1 MLNIHTLTLGTYGT
15 NCYIVN
21 DSASKTCCVIDPGY
35 TPEKILDEVNALGLT
50 VEAILLT
57 HGHFDHVGAV
67 AEIAAETD
75 CDVYISAAD
84 LSLPPMITNGRLYY
98 TQTYPSTGSFSAAG
112 LTFRVIPTPGHTPG
126 SVCLVCEDVMFSGDT
141 LFCGSCG
148 RTDLPGGNAQ
158 QMLASLKTLAAL
170 PGNYRVYPGHGSST
184 ELSWEREHNPYMQ

>member
-1 MLNIHTLTLGTYGT
+1 MELTKLTLGLYQT
-15 NCYIVN
+15 NCYIVRKEG
-21 DSASKTCCVIDPGY
+21 STHCCIIDPGY
-35 TPEKILDEVNALGLT
+35 EAEKILSQAQALGLT
-50 VEAILLT
+50 VDAVALT

-84 LSLPPMITNGRLYY
+84 LSLPPMITNGKLYY
-98 TQTYPSTGSFSAAG
+98 TRTYSTTGSVTAAG

-184 ELSWEREHNPYMQ
+184 ELNWEREHNPYMQ